1 MGSLS
6 DKPATSNQTNVNNSM
21 LKDSLGPALGYV
33 TGGGNMM
40 SNLLGI
46 GGAQAQTGALENY
59 ANSGGMQ
66 FLREQ
71 GMKGI
76 TSSKAMQGLLQSG
89 SYGTALAKYNN
100 GLASTYLNQYMSSL
114 GDLSKIGLGAG
125 GILAESG
132 VEKHEKGAKKG
143 LLSSLAGAAGSA
155 AEAYASGGASAA
167 A

>member
-1 MGSLS
+1 MGGVKDTLFGTGGKS
-6 DKPATSNQTNVNNSM
+6 DQTNVNNNM
-21 LKDSLGPALGYV
+21 LTGSLGPALGYV

-46 GGAQAQTGALENY
+46 GGAPAQTDALEKY

-76 TSSKAMQGLLQSG
+76 TSSKAAQGLLQSG

-114 GDLSKIGLGAG
+114 NDLSKIGLGAG

-143 LLSSLAGAAGSA
+143 LLQTFAEGAGKAAAAG
-155 AEAYASGGASAA
+155 GGGG
-167 A
+167 